1 MQVKATRRDFLFLL
15 GSAPMLL
22 RTNAWGQRRAWEM
35 PDPVGDLAAA
45 FAAPP
50 DSTRPYVLWMW
61 MGSNVSKQGITAD
74 LEAMKDAGI
83 GGATIFSLA
92 DTLIPWAGVIGKSPT
107 PDVVTWTEPWWA
119 LVRHAASE
127 CRRLGLE
134 LILHN
139 CAGYESSGGTWITP
153 ELSMQEVI
161 WAKQTVQGGK
171 PVSIKLERAVVD
183 PHPHSQFPE
192 LYIPSLGKIAA
203 PEVEGRKTYYKDIAV
218 IAFPSTG
225 VPALDEVLNIS
236 AHMDADGRLQW
247 DAPAG
252 DWTVYRFGHTTT
264 GAMIQPA
271 QWDAIGLECDKMNAD
286 AVRFHVEHVLGE
298 IKKHL
303 GDLAGSTLTTLYFDS
318 YEAGDPTWTPKMT
331 EEFQSRRG
339 YDIRQW
345 LPTFDGKILGSKAE
359 TERFQAD
366 FKRTLHDLFR
376 DCYWAVPR
384 KLAHEAGLQFVAEP
398 YVGPW
403 EIEEVVGYLDHA
415 NMEFWTGDNKYSP
428 VAGPPVIDTAHALGQ
443 RIVGAESFTTVPELA
458 RWNETPAWLKPIGDA
473 AFCAGVNRMNVHHF
487 VQQAFGPEYKPG
499 IAMGQWGVHFGR
511 YQTWWEPGKAWFKY
525 LWRCQTLLQA
535 GEFVPASDQTSG
547 KFETKAGTLELQSI
561 HRRHKDSDYF
571 FVANIAHTGGA
582 AQCSFPVSGRQPE
595 LWDPVWGTMRDLPA
609 YEQAKGVTTLQVNFE
624 PTESCF
630 VVFRKPAAAGTPSA
644 TNFAELQP
652 LADVGGSWLVHFDPK
667 WGGPASAQFDAL
679 ADWTTRPEEGI
690 KYYSGTAVYK
700 KTVSLPALKPGKRVY
715 LDLGKVN
722 HLATVSVNGKQLGV
736 LWTTP
741 WKIDI
746 SSAAIAGNNTLEI
759 AVTNVW
765 ANRLIGDE
773 KQPSDFEWEHG
784 DTRYSDGLFL
794 KEFPEWFLKHEARP
808 SKGRYTVTTWNY
820 FAKETPLT
828 PSGMMGPVRILIEV

>member
-1 MQVKATRRDFLFLL
+1 MLAAAPVFLH
-15 GSAPMLL
+15 
-22 RTNAWGQRRAWEM
+22 RNAWGQRPWEM
-35 PDPVGDLAAA
+35 PEPVNDLAKA
-45 FAAPP
+45 FLAPP
-50 DSTRPYVLWMW
+50 ESTRPYVLWMW

-74 LEAMKDAGI
+74 LEAMKGAGI
-83 GGATIFSLA
+83 GGATMYSLA

-107 PDVVTWTEPWWA
+107 PWIVTWTEPWWEM
-119 LVRHAASE
+119 VRHAAKE
-127 CRRLGLE
+127 CQRLGLE
-134 LILHN
+134 LLLHN

-161 WAKQTVQGGK
+161 WAKQAVQGGK

-183 PHPHSQFPE
+183 PHPHSQYPE

-203 PEVEGRKTYYKDIAV
+203 PIVEARKTYYKDIAV
-218 IAFPSTG
+218 IALPSAG
-225 VPALDEVLNIS
+225 VPTLDEVFDIS
-236 AHMDADGRLQW
+236 AHMDAEGQLQW

-252 DWTVYRFGHTTT
+252 DWTIYRFGHTTT

-286 AVRFHVEHVLGE
+286 AVRFHVQHVVDD

-303 GDLAGSTLTTLYFDS
+303 GDLAGTGLTTLYFDS
-318 YEAGDPTWTPKMT
+318 YEAGDPTWTPRMT

-339 YDIRQW
+339 YDIRCW
-345 LPTFDGKILGSKAE
+345 LPTLAGHTLGSKAE

-366 FKRTLHDLFR
+366 FKRTVYDLFR

-398 YVGPW
+398 YIGPW

-443 RIVGAESFTTVPELA
+443 RIVGAEAFTTLPDLA

-547 KFETKAGTLELQSI
+547 NFEIKRGALELQSI
-561 HRRHKDSDYF
+561 HRRHKGSDLY
-571 FVANIAHTGGA
+571 FVANIAHIGGS
-582 AQCSFPVSGRQPE
+582 AQCSFPVTGRQPE

-609 YEQAKGVTTLQVNFE
+609 FEQVNGITTLQLDFE
-624 PTESCF
+624 PTESFF
-630 VVFRKPAAAGTPSA
+630 VVFRKPLDQAPQSVP
-644 TNFAELQP
+644 NFSELRTVAE
-652 LADVGGSWLVHFDPK
+652 VTGSWSVHFDPK
-667 WGGPASAQFDAL
+667 WGGPASAQFDTL
-679 ADWTTRPEEGI
+679 DDWTTRPEQGI
-690 KYYSGTAVYK
+690 KYYSGTALYR
-700 KTVSLPALKPGKRVY
+700 KTVSLPAMRPGKKVY
-715 LDLGKVN
+715 LDLGRVN
-722 HLATVSVNGKQLGV
+722 HLATVSVNGKNLGV

-741 WKIDI
+741 WRIDI
-746 SSAAIAGNNTLEI
+746 SSAVTTGNNLLEI

-794 KEFPEWFLKHEARP
+794 KEFPEWFLKHEPRP
-808 SKGRYTVTTWNY
+808 SKERYTFTTWNY
-820 FAKETPLT
+820 FAKETALT
-828 PSGMMGPVRILIEV
+828 PSGLMGPVRIVGEA

>member
-1 MQVKATRRDFLFLL
+1 
-15 GSAPMLL
+15 
-22 RTNAWGQRRAWEM
+22 M
-35 PDPVGDLAAA
+35 PEPVSDLAAA
-45 FAAPP
+45 FQAPP

-107 PDVVTWTEPWWA
+107 PQVITWTEPWWE
-119 LVRHAASE
+119 LVRHAAKE
-127 CRRLGLE
+127 CSRLGLE

-161 WAKQTVQGGK
+161 WSKQTVAGGGM
-171 PVSIKLERAVVD
+171 VSIQIDRAVVD

-203 PEVEGRKTYYKDIAV
+203 PIVEGRKSYYKDIAV
-218 IAFPSTG
+218 IALPAGG
-225 VPALDEVLNIS
+225 VPTLDEVLDLS
-236 AHMDADGRLQW
+236 AHMDAAGKLTW
-247 DAPAG
+247 EAPAG
-252 DWTVYRFGHTTT
+252 EWIVYRFGHTTT

-286 AVRFHVEHVLGE
+286 AVRFHVQHVLDD

-303 GDLAGSTLTTLYFDS
+303 GDLAGPALTTLYFDS
-318 YEAGDPTWTPKMT
+318 YEAGEPTWTPKMT
-331 EEFQSRRG
+331 EEFQERRG
-339 YDIRQW
+339 YDIKRW
-345 LPTFDGKILGSKAE
+345 LPAFAGHTLGSKAE
-359 TERFQAD
+359 TDRFKAD
-366 FKRTLHDLFR
+366 FKRTVHDLYR

-384 KLAHEAGLQFVAEP
+384 KMAHESGLQFVAEP
-398 YVGPW
+398 YEGPW

-415 NMEFWTGDNKYSP
+415 NMEFWTGTTKWSP
-428 VAGPPVIDTAHALGQ
+428 VAATPVIETAHALGQ
-443 RIVGAESFTTVPELA
+443 RVVGAEAFTTAPDLA
-458 RWNETPAWLKPIGDA
+458 RWDETPAWLKPIGDA
-473 AFCAGVNRMNVHHF
+473 AFCAGVNRMNIHHF

-525 LWRCQTLLQA
+525 LWRCQTMLQA
-535 GEFVPASDQTSG
+535 GEVVPASDQTSA
-547 KFETKAGTLELQSI
+547 KFATKTGAVELQSI
-561 HRRHKDSDYF
+561 HRQHKGSDFY
-571 FVANIAHTGGA
+571 FVANLAQTGGVA
-582 AQCSFPVSGRQPE
+582 DCTFPVTGRQPE

-609 YEQAKGVTTLQVNFE
+609 FEQQNGVTKLPLKFE

-630 VVFRKPAAAGTPSA
+630 IVFRKPVAAVTPSA
-644 TNFAELQP
+644 ANHAELQTIAEVWGP
-652 LADVGGSWLVHFDPK
+652 WAVHFDPK
-667 WGGPASAQFDAL
+667 WGGPPSVQFDSL
-679 ADWTTRPEEGI
+679 DDWTMRPEEGVR
-690 KYYSGTAVYK
+690 YYSGTAVYK
-700 KTVSLPALKPGKRVY
+700 KVVSLPAIKPGKKLY

-722 HLATVSVNGKQLGV
+722 HLATVRVNGKQLGV

-741 WKIDI
+741 WRIDI
-746 SSAAIAGNNTLEI
+746 SAAVTAGKNTLEI

-773 KQPSDFEWEHG
+773 KEPSDFIWEHG

-794 KEFPEWFLKHEARP
+794 KEFPEWFLKHEPRP
-808 SKGRYTVTTWNY
+808 SKGRYTFTTWHY

-828 PSGMMGPVRILIEV
+828 PSGLMGPVKIVGEV